1 MTVEAKIPLDLP
13 GLDEVLKTEIG
24 ILRMD
29 VARLEM
35 QSETTYTQLARTN
48 GEIEALKRQFLRLRA
63 RRDELNLRATA
74 EQRILKER
82 RRMLFELEQDVR

>member
-35 QSETTYTQLARTN
+35 QSETTCTQLARTN
-48 GEIEALKRQFLRLRA
+48 GEIDALKRQFLRLRA